1 MGKKPS
7 AAIAGSIDEELHA
20 AARSGDLKAVQAIC
34 STNPLAVNSRDR
46 HSRTPYPH
54 LFSLLF
60 LFILFSPNFSPPLL
74 MLLSFNFTLEL
85 ERVFL
90 RV

>member
-7 AAIAGSIDEELHA
+7 AASAGFGDEELHA

-34 STNPLAVNSRDR
+34 SANPLAVNSRDR

-54 LFSLLF
+54 PVSLDF
-60 LFILFSPNFSPPLL
+60 
-74 MLLSFNFTLEL
+74 
-85 ERVFL
+85 VFPQFH
-90 RV
+90 RHY